1 MKSYCILQL
10 FGNENSIHK
19 NTLVFSKENS
29 MNIKQDEPW
38 DTTRHAPMPR
48 PEDDDG
54 YFEQM
59 SRSVFLAGLN
69 WKVID
74 KKWPDIKRLFDTFA
88 IDDVAQFN
96 DEDIDRLLKDEGM
109 IRSAK
114 KITAVVANA
123 QTMQKVEQEFGS
135 FAKYLQAVKAKSEE
149 ALLKDLHK
157 RFAFLGE
164 STSLIF
170 LFSVG
175 EEMPETLKRIQAA
188 HGSK

>member
-1 MKSYCILQL
+1 
-10 FGNENSIHK
+10 
-19 NTLVFSKENS
+19 

-38 DTTRHAPMPR
+38 DLTRHAPMPR

-74 KKWPDIKRLFDTFA
+74 KKWPDIKRLFDNFA
-88 IDDVAQFN
+88 IDDVAQFS

-170 LFSVG
+170 LYSVG

>member
-1 MKSYCILQL
+1 
-10 FGNENSIHK
+10 
-19 NTLVFSKENS
+19 

-38 DTTRHAPMPR
+38 DMTRHAPMPR

-69 WKVID
+69 WKVIE
-74 KKWPDIKRLFDTFA
+74 KKWPDIKRLFANFS
-88 IDDVAQFN
+88 IDAVAQFS
-96 DEDIDRLLKDEGM
+96 DGDIDRLLKDEGM

-114 KITAVVANA
+114 KISAVVANA
-123 QTMQKVEQEFGS
+123 QTMQMVEQEFGS

-164 STSLIF
+164 STAVIF

-175 EEMPETLKRIQAA
+175 EEMPETMKRMQEE
-188 HGSK
+188 HGARFARKPTHDMV

>member
-38 DTTRHAPMPR
+38 DMRRHAPMPR

-74 KKWPDIKRLFDTFA
+74 KKWPDIKRLFDNFA